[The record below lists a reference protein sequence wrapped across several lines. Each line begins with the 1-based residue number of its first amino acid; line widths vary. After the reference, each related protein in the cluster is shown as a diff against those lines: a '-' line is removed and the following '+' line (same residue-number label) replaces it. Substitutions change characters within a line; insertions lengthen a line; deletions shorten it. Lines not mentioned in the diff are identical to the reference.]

1 MFDLRKQQ
9 LIELKLKYPT
19 MGSTELA
26 EKIGVSRQSVWEWS
40 KQAEVQAELDR
51 RLREIN
57 QDANRHL
64 KSRASDLM
72 SEMLNLALDKSTE
85 ARVRNSALQY
95 LLDRSLGKAAEQ
107 VDLNIGDSTGD
118 TADVLKEFRE
128 FLEKGKQPKEGENSV

>member
-1 MFDLRKQQ
+1 MLDLRKQQ

-19 MGSTELA
+19 MRSTELA

-40 KQAEVQAELDR
+40 KQSEVQAELDR

-64 KSRASDLM
+64 KSCASELM
-72 SEMLNLALDKSTE
+72 AEMLNLALDKSTE

-95 LLDRSLGKAAEQ
+95 LIDRSLGKAAEQ
-107 VDLNIGDSTGD
+107 IDLNVDSSID
-118 TADVLKEFRE
+118 DAADVLRQFKD
-128 FLEKGKQPKEGENSV
+128 FLEKDKEGKENV

>member
-1 MFDLRKQQ
+1 MLDLRKQQ

-26 EKIGVSRQSVWEWS
+26 EKIGVSRQSIWEWS
-40 KQAEVQAELDR
+40 KQSEVQAELDR

-64 KSRASDLM
+64 KSCASDLM
-72 SEMLNLALDKSTE
+72 AEMLNLALDRSTE

-95 LLDRSLGKAAEQ
+95 LIDRSLGKAAEQ
-107 VDLNIGDSTGD
+107 VDLNIDNSTGD
-118 TADVLKEFRE
+118 AADVLKEFRA
-128 FLEKGKQPKEGENSV
+128 FLEKNTQLKEGKEDV

>member
-1 MFDLRKQQ
+1 MLDLRKQQ

-64 KSRASDLM
+64 KSCAGELM
-72 SEMLNLALDKSTE
+72 SEMLNLALDRSTE
-85 ARVRNSALQY
+85 ARTRNSALQY
-95 LLDRSLGKAAEQ
+95 LIDRSLGKAAEQ
-107 VDLNIGDSTGD
+107 VDLSIDSSTD
-118 TADVLKEFRE
+118 NAADVLKEFKA
-128 FLEKGKQPKEGENSV
+128 FLEKTTQLKEGKENV

>member
-1 MFDLRKQQ
+1 MLDLRKQQ

-19 MGSTELA
+19 IGNTELA
-26 EKIGVSRQSVWEWS
+26 EKIGVSRQSIWEWS

-64 KSRASDLM
+64 KSCASDLM
-72 SEMLNLALDKSTE
+72 AEMLNLALDRSTE

-95 LLDRSLGKAAEQ
+95 LIDRSLGKAAEQ
-107 VDLNIGDSTGD
+107 VDLNIDNSTGD
-118 TADVLKEFRE
+118 AADVLKEFKA
-128 FLEKGKQPKEGENSV
+128 FLEKNTRLKEGKEDV

>member
-1 MFDLRKQQ
+1 MLDLRKQQ

-40 KQAEVQAELDR
+40 KQTEVQAELDR

-72 SEMLNLALDKSTE
+72 SEMLDLALDKSTE

-95 LLDRSLGKAAEQ
+95 LIDRSLGKAAEQ
-107 VDLNIGDSTGD
+107 IDLNVDSNDGDV
-118 TADVLKEFRE
+118 ADVLREFRN
-128 FLEKGKQPKEGENSV
+128 FLEKGKQTKEGESNV

>member
-1 MFDLRKQQ
+1 MLDLRKQQ
-9 LIELKLKYPT
+9 LIELRLKYPT

-26 EKIGVSRQSVWEWS
+26 KKIGVSRQSIWEWS

-57 QDANRHL
+57 QEANVHL
-64 KSRASDLM
+64 KSCTSELM

-95 LLDRSLGKAAEQ
+95 LIDRSMGKAADQ
-107 VDLNIGDSTGD
+107 VNIDLQDTTDS
-118 TADVLKEFRE
+118 ADVLQGFKDFLKESGY
-128 FLEKGKQPKEGENSV
+128 LKKEKQNG

>member
-1 MFDLRKQQ
+1 MLDLRKQQ

-107 VDLNIGDSTGD
+107 VDLNVSDSTGD
-118 TADVLKEFRE
+118 AADVLRQFKEFLSKDKQ
-128 FLEKGKQPKEGENSV
+128 LEGGETDA